1 MKKKNA
7 FILALIIFCTQ
18 IHAQAGNVG
27 IGTPSPTNKLT
38 VNGNA
43 SVGVTYT
50 GVAAPANG
58 VIIEGNTGI
67 GTSTPVSVLHVQAT
81 SDDNPA
87 PFAQGVI
94 AQFDPF
100 GGSNIAKSGS
110 IVVNGR
116 AFFGYDVAGSTN
128 KYTYIRGNQ
137 YTDIRLQI
145 VDTAGNLYPN
155 SFVMSSQN
163 GQSGF
168 IGLNTEAPQARLD
181 VRGNIK
187 SLAGTGT
194 EVQSGSIWHGT
205 SNING
210 FETYTMANG
219 DAWVGIQRDGA
230 GAPLCVTK
238 SVSAS
243 TGQLINFYINGA
255 PIGSISHTATGVLYN
270 ATSDM
275 RLKEN
280 IHQSKFGL
288 ATLKKIDIYDYNYK
302 ADQKK
307 ELATGVLA
315 QELYKVYPQ
324 AVTPGGADEKTD
336 PWMVDYSKLMP
347 LLIKSVQEM
356 NLENEQMAEEIKQ
369 LKEMLNKQN

>member
-1 MKKKNA
+1 MHGVILCNA
-7 FILALIIFCTQ
+7 Q
-18 IHAQAGNVG
+18 VYAQSGNVG
-27 IGTPSPTNKLT
+27 IGTPSPANKLT
-38 VNGNA
+38 VNGNT
-43 SVGVTYT
+43 SVGSTYT
-50 GVAAPANG
+50 GVTAPVNG
-58 VIIEGNTGI
+58 AIIEGNTGI
-67 GTSTPVSVLHVQAT
+67 GTSTPLNALHVQAT

-87 PFAQGVI
+87 PFAQGII

-116 AFFGYDVAGSTN
+116 AYFGYDVAGGTN

-187 SLAGTGT
+187 SLAGTGP
-194 EVQSGSIWHGT
+194 EVQSGSIWNGT
-205 SNING
+205 SNIDG
-210 FETYTMANG
+210 FEAYTMASG
-219 DAWVGIQRDGA
+219 DAWVGIQRGGI
-230 GAPLCVTK
+230 GAPLHVAKAVGTT
-238 SVSAS
+238 
-243 TGQLINFYINGA
+243 TGQLIVFAINGA
-255 PIGSISHTATGVLYN
+255 GIGSISHTANSVKYN
-270 ATSDM
+270 ETSDM

-280 IHQSKFGL
+280 IHPSQFGL
-288 ATLKKIDIYDYNYK
+288 ATLKKIGIYDYNYK

-315 QELYKVYPQ
+315 QELYKTYPQ
-324 AVTPGGADEKTD
+324 AVTPGGANEKTD
-336 PWMVDYSKLMP
+336 PWMVDYSKLIP
-347 LLIKSVQEM
+347 ILIKSVQE
-356 NLENEQMAEEIKQ
+356 MAEEIKQ

>member
-7 FILALIIFCTQ
+7 LILALVISSAQ
-18 IHAQAGNVG
+18 IHAQSGNVG
-27 IGTPSPTNKLT
+27 IGTSSPTNKLT

-43 SVGVTYT
+43 SVGSTYT

-58 VIIEGNTGI
+58 AIIEGNTGI
-67 GTSTPVSVLHVQAT
+67 GTSTPYNVLHVRAT
-81 SDDNPA
+81 FDDNSA
-87 PFAQGVI
+87 PYAPGVI
-94 AQFDPF
+94 ARFDPF
-100 GGSNIAKSGS
+100 GGNNIGKAGN

-116 AFFGYDVAGSTN
+116 AFFGYDLGGGNN

-137 YTDIRLQI
+137 STDIRLQV
-145 VDTAGNLYPN
+145 VDAAGNLSPN
-155 SFVMSSQN
+155 TFVMS
-163 GQSGF
+163 GQDGQLGF
-168 IGLNTEAPQARLD
+168 VGLNTDAPQARLD

-187 SLAGTGT
+187 ALAGTGT
-194 EVQSGSIWHGT
+194 QNGIIWNGT

-210 FETYTMANG
+210 FESYTTANG

-230 GAPLCVTK
+230 GSPLYISKAAGT
-238 SVSAS
+238 S

-280 IHQSKFGL
+280 IHSSQFGL
-288 ATLKKIDIYDYNYK
+288 ETLKKIGIYDYNYK

-315 QELYKVYPQ
+315 QELYKIYPQ
-324 AVTPGGADEKTD
+324 AVTPGGADEKTE

-356 NLENEQMAEEIKQ
+356 NLENKQMAEEIKQ

>member
-43 SVGVTYT
+43 SVGTDYIGT
-50 GVAAPANG
+50 VAPSNG
-58 VIIEGNTGI
+58 AIIEGNVGI
-67 GTSTPVSVLHVQAT
+67 GTNNPLSTLHVRKAIADT
-81 SDDNPA
+81 SPNVA
-87 PFAQGVI
+87 AL
-94 AQFDPF
+94 FDPAG
-100 GGSNIAKSGS
+100 GGSDATQEVS
-110 IVVNGR
+110 IGLNGGR
-116 AFFGYDVAGSTN
+116 ALFGYTFNAG
-128 KYTYIRGNQ
+128 KHIFIRGNQ
-137 YTDIRLQI
+137 GTDIKLQ
-145 VDTAGNLYPN
+145 VMDLNSALFDD
-155 SFVMSSQN
+155 SFVISAQN
-163 GQSGF
+163 GGF
-168 IGLNTEAPQARLD
+168 IGLNTKAPQARLD

-187 SLAGTGT
+187 TLAGTGT
-194 EVQSGSIWHGT
+194 QNGIIWNGT

-210 FETYTMANG
+210 FESYTTANG

-230 GAPLCVTK
+230 GSPLYISKAAGT
-238 SVSAS
+238 S
-243 TGQLINFYINGA
+243 TGQLISFYINGA

-356 NLENEQMAEEIKQ
+356 NLENKQMAEEIKQ

>member
-7 FILALIIFCTQ
+7 LILALIIFSAEV
-18 IHAQAGNVG
+18 HAQSGNVG
-27 IGTPSPTNKLT
+27 IGTSSPTNKLT

-43 SVGVTYT
+43 SVGLTYT
-50 GVAAPANG
+50 GVSAPVNG
-58 VIIEGNTGI
+58 AIIEGNTGI
-67 GTSTPVSVLHVQAT
+67 GTNTPLSALHVQAT

-87 PFAQGVI
+87 PFAKGII

-116 AFFGYDVAGSTN
+116 AFFGYDIEGGNN

-137 YTDIRLQI
+137 ATDIRLQV
-145 VDTAGNLYPN
+145 VDAAGNLSPN
-155 SFVMSSQN
+155 TFVMS
-163 GQSGF
+163 GQDGQLGF
-168 IGLNTEAPQARLD
+168 VGLNTDAPQAQLD

-187 SLAGTGT
+187 SLAGT

-210 FETYTMANG
+210 FETYTTASG
-219 DAWVGIQRDGA
+219 DAWVGIQRNGA

-280 IHQSKFGL
+280 IHPSQFGL
-288 ATLKKIDIYDYNYK
+288 ETLKKIGIYDYNYK

-307 ELATGVLA
+307 DLATGVLA
-315 QELYKVYPQ
+315 QELYKIYPQ
-324 AVTPGGADEKTD
+324 AVTPGGADEKKE
-336 PWMVDYSKLMP
+336 PWMVDYSKLVPM
-347 LLIKSVQEM
+347 LIKSVQE
-356 NLENEQMAEEIKQ
+356 MAEEIKQ
-369 LKEMLNKQN
+369 LKEILNKQN